1 MQDLEKAEEYEESV
15 LRTDGASM
23 IQRLFLCVILFVG
36 LLAGPLAQAQVGAE
50 ELLTIS
56 SEGLSKATSASEA
69 SREIQAKIISNVA
82 REQALEMIGEKRFQ
96 KSKSLVES
104 RIVREAAK
112 FIPFVQPNDPE
123 KLPDGSWKMKV
134 DLRVSLANL
143 RRLVIDAGLMT
154 DADTPVTIF
163 PMVNVVDRAKSVNF
177 RWWMGDINDE
187 SRKVVSEWLK
197 IVHRHFH
204 EELMRQGFDL
214 LLPLE
219 AAIGF
224 SPTPLPSAFRVERP
238 STQDMKAIA
247 EYTGAAMF
255 LRGEVRVKDSQ
266 IQIHCE
272 VVPVLGGRTVA
283 EVTRTIEA
291 EAGPPELVIGRKLK
305 KEIPEIAR
313 DLATQV
319 FEAWTRGTLV
329 ANTIRL
335 AVKGNLT
342 PKQMGDFRNQIMRSM
357 REIKALRERMFEPGR
372 VIFEVDY
379 ASTAEDFK
387 TRLKALELSG
397 FSDRYVVDSELGE
410 GDGAKVPFTIELK
423 PKL

>member
-1 MQDLEKAEEYEESV
+1 MS
-15 LRTDGASM
+15 
-23 IQRLFLCVILFVG
+23 QRLFLVVILFVS
-36 LLAGPLAQAQVGAE
+36 LLAGRSAQAQVGPE

-69 SREIQAKIISNVA
+69 SREIQSKVISNVA

-96 KSKSLVES
+96 KGKSLVES

-134 DLRVSLANL
+134 DLRISLANL

-163 PMVNVVDRAKSVNF
+163 PMVNVVDRAKSVNY

-187 SRKVVSEWLK
+187 SRKVVGEWLK

-204 EELMRQGFDL
+204 EELMRQGFNL

-219 AAIGF
+219 SSIGF
-224 SPTPLPSAFRVERP
+224 SATPLPPAFRVERP
-238 STQDMKAIA
+238 STQDMKGIA
-247 EYTGAAMF
+247 DYTGAAMF
-255 LRGEVRVKDSQ
+255 LRGEVRVKGSQ
-266 IQIHCE
+266 IQINCE

-291 EAGPPELVIGRKLK
+291 EVGPPELVVGKKLK

-329 ANTIRL
+329 ANSIRL
-335 AVKGNLT
+335 AVRGNLSPRQVT
-342 PKQMGDFRNQIMRSM
+342 DFRNQIMRSM
-357 REIKALRERMFEPGR
+357 REIKSLRERLFEPGR
-372 VIFEVDY
+372 IIFEVDY
-379 ASTAEDFK
+379 ASSTEDFK
-387 TRLKALELSG
+387 SRMKTIELTG
-397 FSDRYVVDSELGE
+397 FADRYVVDPELGE
-410 GDGAKVPFTIELK
+410 GDGTTVPITIELK
-423 PKL
+423 PKT